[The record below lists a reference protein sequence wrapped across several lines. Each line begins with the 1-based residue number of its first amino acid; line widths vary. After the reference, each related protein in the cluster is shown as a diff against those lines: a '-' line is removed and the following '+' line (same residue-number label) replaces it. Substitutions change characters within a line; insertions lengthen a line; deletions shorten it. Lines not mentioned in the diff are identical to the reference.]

1 MSRWFR
7 HYAGL
12 ARDEKLV
19 RVAIQSGQTVERVV
33 WVWIALLESAS
44 ERNDEG
50 TFDCCAAEMAY
61 TLRCQKE
68 EIDGIL
74 KCLNDIGRTDGNK
87 IAKWDVRQY
96 KGDSSTERVKK
107 YRAARKEAGLVAQWQ
122 PSKAFRQKI
131 YDRDG
136 NACVYCGSDEDLTLD
151 HKVPEMHGGDHSEE
165 NLHTACRKCNAQ
177 KRDLTH
183 DEYVARNGVTV
194 SVTPHSQRT
203 ETERL
208 GPNGPC
214 ASDDA
219 PAPAND
225 DVLKPEHVVEAW
237 NDTAQR
243 IGLPKV
249 INLNDPRRKRLRT
262 MIKQHPP
269 DDFARAL
276 DALERSPLCRGEK
289 TDWRADF
296 DFFLQTKSF
305 TKLLEGAYG

>member
-1 MSRWFR
+1 MSGFVAMQREALEHPLFRGNPDRFYAWFWLVAR
-7 HYAGL
+7 AAWKPTPFDVGGKVITVQRGQICTSRSQLAAAWNWSPSAVERFL
-12 ARDEKLV
+12 AR
-19 RVAIQSGQTVERVV
+19 
-33 WVWIALLESAS
+33 LET
-44 ERNDEG
+44 EQ
-50 TFDCCAAEMAY
+50 M
-61 TLRCQKE
+61 
-68 EIDGIL
+68 
-74 KCLNDIGRTDGNK
+74 IGRATGQGRSIITICNYSKYQDKSEKTGQANG
-87 IAKWDVRQY
+87 QQT
-96 KGDSSTERVKK
+96 GQQSDSDRTT
-107 YRAARKEAGLVAQWQ
+107 KEPL
-122 PSKAFRQKI
+122 
-131 YDRDG
+131 
-136 NACVYCGSDEDLTLD
+136 NHLTI
-151 HKVPEMHGGDHSEE
+151 E
-165 NLHTACRKCNAQ
+165 
-177 KRDLTH
+177 
-183 DEYVARNGVTV
+183 
-194 SVTPHSQRT
+194 
-203 ETERL
+203 L

-219 PAPAND
+219 PPPAND

-262 MIKQHPP
+262 MIRQHPP